1 MDPQAWNFWLACC
14 FHRIKE
20 LTKKEEGE
28 SENTTPSSILLD
40 AKQRDGSCAT
50 EICLTQLSIKIIV
63 NVCNTAF
70 IVAGDRTKMPAVHN
84 L

>member
-1 MDPQAWNFWLACC
+1 M
-14 FHRIKE
+14 
-20 LTKKEEGE
+20 KKEEGE
-28 SENTTPSSILLD
+28 SENTTPSSILPD

-70 IVAGDRTKMPAVHN
+70 IAGDRTKMPAVHN